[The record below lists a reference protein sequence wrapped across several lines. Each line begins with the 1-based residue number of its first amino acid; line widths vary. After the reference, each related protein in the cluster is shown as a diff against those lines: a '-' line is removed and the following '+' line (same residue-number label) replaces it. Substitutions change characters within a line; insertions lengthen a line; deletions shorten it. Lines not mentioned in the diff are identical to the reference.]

1 VLNWQKGS
9 VESHDV
15 PAGLGA
21 GTWTINGVRA
31 HAVETDHTGSFV
43 PVSATITVGP
53 LPVVTVLQFDR
64 PNVLAGGSYLVNL
77 SGSNLTPQTFFDV
90 QFTAPGSNTSSV
102 ALNWQTGLAASHA
115 LPLDT
120 APGNW
125 TINGVRAHQDEADH
139 IGDFNPISATITV
152 VQHP

>member
-1 VLNWQKGS
+1 MPLDTAPGN
-9 VESHDV
+9 
-15 PAGLGA
+15 
-21 GTWTINGVRA
+21 WTINGVRA
-31 HAVETDHTGSFV
+31 HQNEADHTGDFN
-43 PVSATITVGP
+43 PVSATITVAA

-64 PNVLAGGSYLVNL
+64 PSVLAGDSYLVNL
-77 SGSNLTPQTFFDV
+77 SGSNLTPRTFVDV
-90 QFTAPGSNTSSV
+90 RFTAPGSNTSNV

-139 IGDFNPISATITV
+139 IGDFNPVSATITV